1 MKYVNGIDLK
11 LKQQYYVEHLINL
24 HCRYFNAISDDDIA
38 ELNYLE
44 EIISKTKEHLINL
57 SE

>member
-1 MKYVNGIDLK
+1 MKGSNGIDLK

-24 HCRYFNAISDDDIA
+24 HWRYFNAISDDDIA
-38 ELNYLE
+38 ELTYLE
-44 EIISKTKEHLINL
+44 EIITKTKNNLVNL